1 VSLLSRVGHKAGS
14 SILFTVHQPSSEIFS
29 LFDRLILLNKGR
41 VMYQGLSSAVPSYF
55 ADRGFP
61 CPQHYNPADHIM
73 HIALQNSIKKLENA
87 GFFPKDSRK
96 IGASFEAD
104 DDKDP
109 LGITRSGQEA
119 YAMELPLGFVAQTT
133 ELFKREIK
141 HFVRNT
147 HTLKTRTV
155 MTVVISLAIGC
166 LFYQVADDDFSD
178 FINAQTTFGALLM
191 ALTAN
196 IFSTALPSLVSFPD
210 ERPVFLR
217 EYSTNHYSVVSYFAS
232 RLSIELAVNA
242 VQVTVSTVITYFMV
256 GFQLD
261 YWILW

>member
-1 VSLLSRVGHKAGS
+1 VALLSRVGHKAGS
-14 SILFTVHQPSSEIFS
+14 SILFTVHQPSSEIFN

-41 VMYQGLSSAVPSYF
+41 VMYQGLASDVPTCF
-55 ADRGFP
+55 ADRGFT

-73 HIALQNSIKKLENA
+73 HIALQNSIRKLEKA
-87 GFFPKDSRK
+87 GFFPNDSRK
-96 IGASFEAD
+96 IGVSFKSD

-109 LGITRSGQEA
+109 LGITRSGREVEG
-119 YAMELPLGFVAQTT
+119 MELPLGLAAQTT

-147 HTLKTRTV
+147 HTLKTRTM
-155 MTVVISLAIGC
+155 MTVVISLLIGC
-166 LFYQVADDDFSD
+166 LFWQVADNDFSD
-178 FINAQTTFGALLM
+178 FINAQSTFGALLM

-196 IFSTALPSLVSFPD
+196 IFSTALPSLVAFPE

-256 GFQLD
+256 GFHLN